1 MGRAGFEP
9 ATLGLRVPCSAGLSY
24 RPVEGMR
31 KFSAEFAEG
40 KVSHPTQNCSPKF
53 NFGGAKMEHGNGKFQ
68 STITALDLNDEV
80 LIEQLIEQVLEGHPR
95 AEQWRQWREALEE
108 RLEKLLELKAK
119 GIIEYPDIDQRIEE
133 LKRYIAV
140 LREEEIITEFVEQQV
155 RMVIGKA
162 KLKQMVGEE
171 LDEV

>member
-1 MGRAGFEP
+1 MEWESEP
-9 ATLGLRVPCSAGLSY
+9 LQATA
-24 RPVEGMR
+24 
-31 KFSAEFAEG
+31 A
-40 KVSHPTQNCSPKF
+40 
-53 NFGGAKMEHGNGKFQ
+53 
-68 STITALDLNDEV
+68 ALNLDDEA

-119 GIIEYPDIDQRIEE
+119 GIVEYPNLDERIEE

-155 RMVIGKA
+155 RMVVGKA
-162 KLKQMVGEE
+162 KLERMAGEV
-171 LDEV
+171 LDEE

>member
-1 MGRAGFEP
+1 MELEDEKP
-9 ATLGLRVPCSAGLSY
+9 Q
-24 RPVEGMR
+24 
-31 KFSAEFAEG
+31 
-40 KVSHPTQNCSPKF
+40 PT
-53 NFGGAKMEHGNGKFQ
+53 
-68 STITALDLNDEV
+68 TIALDLNNET

-108 RLEKLLELKAK
+108 RLQELLKLKAK
-119 GIIEYPDIDQRIEE
+119 GTLEYPDLDQRIEE

-162 KLKQMVGEE
+162 KLEQMTGEE
-171 LDEV
+171 LNGV

>member
-1 MGRAGFEP
+1 MAKFLWGDREMEWESESFQ
-9 ATLGLRVPCSAGLSY
+9 AT
-24 RPVEGMR
+24 
-31 KFSAEFAEG
+31 
-40 KVSHPTQNCSPKF
+40 
-53 NFGGAKMEHGNGKFQ
+53 
-68 STITALDLNDEV
+68 TAAPNLDDEA

-119 GIIEYPDIDQRIEE
+119 GIVEFPNLDELIEE

-140 LREEEIITEFVEQQV
+140 LREEEIVTEFVEQQV

-162 KLKQMVGEE
+162 KLELIMGET
-171 LDEV
+171 LDEG

>member
-1 MGRAGFEP
+1 MERESEP
-9 ATLGLRVPCSAGLSY
+9 LQATA
-24 RPVEGMR
+24 
-31 KFSAEFAEG
+31 A
-40 KVSHPTQNCSPKF
+40 
-53 NFGGAKMEHGNGKFQ
+53 
-68 STITALDLNDEV
+68 ALNLNDEA

-119 GIIEYPDIDQRIEE
+119 GIVEYPNLDERIEE

-155 RMVIGKA
+155 RMVVGKA
-162 KLKQMVGEE
+162 KLERMAGEV
-171 LDEV
+171 LDEE

>member
-1 MGRAGFEP
+1 MAKFLWGDREMEWESELFQ
-9 ATLGLRVPCSAGLSY
+9 AT
-24 RPVEGMR
+24 
-31 KFSAEFAEG
+31 
-40 KVSHPTQNCSPKF
+40 
-53 NFGGAKMEHGNGKFQ
+53 
-68 STITALDLNDEV
+68 TAAPNLDDEA

-119 GIIEYPDIDQRIEE
+119 GIVEFPNLDELIEE

-140 LREEEIITEFVEQQV
+140 LREEEIVTEFVEQQV

-162 KLKQMVGEE
+162 KLELIMGET
-171 LDEV
+171 LDEG

>member
-1 MGRAGFEP
+1 MNSIPNSQLPE
-9 ATLGLRVPCSAGLSY
+9 ATKRLA
-24 RPVEGMR
+24 
-31 KFSAEFAEG
+31 KFLWG
-40 KVSHPTQNCSPKF
+40 DR
-53 NFGGAKMEHGNGKFQ
+53 KMERESEPLQ
-68 STITALDLNDEV
+68 ATAAALNLDDET

-119 GIIEYPDIDQRIEE
+119 GIVEYPNLDERIEE

-155 RMVIGKA
+155 RMVVGKA
-162 KLKQMVGEE
+162 KLERMAGEV
-171 LDEV
+171 LDEG